1 MNITGYGLLRFKSN
15 GGKLSWNTSVRYID
29 ADEKAFYVTYPTT
42 LKKEVEEQVKK
53 EFKSRKWTKE
63 DKYINI
69 NIKKGFLSA
78 FTNKEGQKV
87 TKFVITE
94 LECPKPDI
102 NKTDKVKSDPFGE

>member
-15 GGKLSWNTSVRYID
+15 GGKLSWNISVKYPENED
-29 ADEKAFYVTYPTT
+29 KAFYVSYPVT

-63 DKYINI
+63 DKYINV

-94 LECPKPDI
+94 LECSKPDI
-102 NKTDKVKSDPFGE
+102 KKIDKVDDPFGE